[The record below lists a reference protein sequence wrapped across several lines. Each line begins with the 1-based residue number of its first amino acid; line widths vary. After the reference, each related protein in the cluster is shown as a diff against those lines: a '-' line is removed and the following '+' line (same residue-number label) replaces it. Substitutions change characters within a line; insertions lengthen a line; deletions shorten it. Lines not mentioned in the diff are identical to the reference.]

1 MHVWGQVARSF
12 NIADMAACETP
23 STLAA
28 SATDNFQPARVSA
41 LQVAMAQRGRS
52 ERGLWVRQTDNC
64 PTCPLSGTGSGLIK
78 CQDKFGQKKL
88 VIGTFRTAP
97 NSKLFIDKCVN
108 FHVADAPRLTAD
120 LTA

>member
-41 LQVAMAQRGRS
+41 LQVAMAQRGRP

-64 PTCPLSGTGSGLIK
+64 QLAPSPGLAV
-78 CQDKFGQKKL
+78 G
-88 VIGTFRTAP
+88 
-97 NSKLFIDKCVN
+97 
-108 FHVADAPRLTAD
+108 
-120 LTA
+120 